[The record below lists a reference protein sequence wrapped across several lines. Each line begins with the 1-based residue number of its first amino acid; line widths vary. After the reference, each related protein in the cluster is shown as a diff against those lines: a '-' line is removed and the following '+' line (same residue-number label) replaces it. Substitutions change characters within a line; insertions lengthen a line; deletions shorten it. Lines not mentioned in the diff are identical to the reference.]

1 MTPTQRLGQL
11 RTIGLL
17 ALVACGGGSTPDG
30 APGSAS
36 KSSTSGGTQN
46 YTVPQGTAVEA
57 AITDTITT
65 RRNKVGDSFTAS
77 VVGDVRSGGRV
88 VIPAGSTVHGTVTD
102 VKEAPNRNTPG
113 TLTIAVQSITVRGES
128 YPISASIDSLDTV
141 RKARGVEPVDA
152 ARVGGGAAAGAI
164 LGRVIGGD
172 SKGTIIGAAVGA
184 AAGAAVSNEMKDV
197 DVILPAGSHMYFS
210 LRKAVAIK

>member
-1 MTPTQRLGQL
+1 MTRTHRLGL
-11 RTIGLL
+11 LPALGLFAL
-17 ALVACGGGSTPDG
+17 AACAGGAANNVGGGGSDAT
-30 APGSAS
+30 ST
-36 KSSTSGGTQN
+36 KSTQG

-65 RRNKVGDSFTAS
+65 RRSKAGDSFTAN
-77 VVGDVRSGGRV
+77 VVADVRSGGRV

-113 TLTIAVQSITVRGES
+113 TLTIAVTSLTVRGDS

-172 SKGTIIGAAVGA
+172 SKGTIIGAAVGG
-184 AAGAAVSNEMKDV
+184 AAGAVVSNEMKDV

-210 LRKAVAIK
+210 LSKAVAIK

>member
-17 ALVACGGGSTPDG
+17 ALVACAGGSTPDG
-30 APGSAS
+30 APGSDS

-57 AITDTITT
+57 AITDTLTT
-65 RRNKVGDSFTAS
+65 RNNKAGDSFTAS
-77 VVGDVRSGGRV
+77 VVADVRSGGRV
-88 VIPAGSTVHGTVTD
+88 VIPAGSMAHGTVTE
-102 VKEAPNRNTPG
+102 VKEAPNRNSPG

-141 RKARGVEPVDA
+141 RKARGIEPVDA

-164 LGRVIGGD
+164 LGQVIGGD
-172 SKGTIIGAAVGA
+172 SKGTIIGAAVGG
-184 AAGAAVSNEMKDV
+184 AAGAVVSNEMKDV

-210 LRKAVAIK
+210 LSKAVAIK